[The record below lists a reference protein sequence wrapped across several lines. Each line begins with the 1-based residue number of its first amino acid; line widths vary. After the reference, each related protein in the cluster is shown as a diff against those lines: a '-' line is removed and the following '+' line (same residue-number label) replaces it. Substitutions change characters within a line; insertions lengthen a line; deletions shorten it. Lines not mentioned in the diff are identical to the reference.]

1 MNAAFT
7 LWDKHMRQMS
17 SSEAFGLLLQP
28 ILWVVLFGVGM
39 RGLLTQTGGDQ
50 NGLYIAF
57 MAPGII
63 AVSVQSGAIA
73 GGTVW
78 LDERVRGIVKEYL
91 VAPIPRLS
99 ILMGNAMSIVT
110 KSLLQAAVIFVV
122 AVLMGM
128 TISSNVLGW
137 LAGLVLVIGY
147 GLGFAGIALAT
158 ASKTNNS
165 GAYHAL
171 IFVLNLPVLFL
182 SNALYPLDAL
192 PRWMQI
198 AAQINP
204 TSYVVDG
211 LRQLVLADAT
221 ALAGDM
227 ILPIWS
233 CFLVILI
240 FATLGMWLALS
251 AFNSAIE

>member
-1 MNAAFT
+1 MNAAIT
-7 LWDKHMRQMS
+7 LWNKHMHQMS

-39 RGLLTQTGGDQ
+39 RGLLTQTGGDET
-50 NGLYIAF
+50 GLYIAF

-110 KSLLQAAVIFVV
+110 KSLLQAAIIFIV
-122 AVLMGM
+122 ALLMGM
-128 TISSNVLGW
+128 TITVNLLGW
-137 LAGLVLVIGY
+137 IGGLLLIIGY

-198 AAQINP
+198 AAQLNP

-221 ALAGDM
+221 SLAGDM
-227 ILPIWS
+227 ILPVWS
-233 CFLVILI
+233 CFLVVTL
-240 FATLGMWLALS
+240 FAALGMWLALK
-251 AFNSAIE
+251 AFRSAIE

>member
-1 MNAAFT
+1 MNAAIT

-39 RGLLTQTGGDQ
+39 RSLLTQSGGDEA
-50 NGLYIAF
+50 GLYIAF

-99 ILMGNAMSIVT
+99 ILLGNAMSIVT
-110 KSLLQAAVIFVV
+110 KSLLQAVIIFII

-128 TISSNVLGW
+128 TVSGNVLGW
-137 LAGLVLVIGY
+137 LGGFLLVVGY

-192 PRWMQI
+192 PGWMRI
-198 AAQINP
+198 AAQLNP

-221 ALAGDM
+221 TLAGDM
-227 ILPIWS
+227 ILPVWL
-233 CFLVILI
+233 CFVVIAI
-240 FATLGMWLALS
+240 FATLGMALALS
-251 AFNSAIE
+251 AFRSVIE